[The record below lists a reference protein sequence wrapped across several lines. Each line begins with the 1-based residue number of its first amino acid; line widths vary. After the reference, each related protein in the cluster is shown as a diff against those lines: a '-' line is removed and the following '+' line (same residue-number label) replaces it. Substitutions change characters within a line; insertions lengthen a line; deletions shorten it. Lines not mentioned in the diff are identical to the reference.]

1 MQSVRSVFEWGH
13 FLSSL
18 SVKDIDVFKMRI
30 VMNCLGPAVSQSEW
44 TLGAMFDQG
53 LKMPTRLYRDIGPYV
68 D

>member
-18 SVKDIDVFKMRI
+18 SVKDIDVLKMRI
-30 VMNCLGPAVSQSEW
+30 VMNCLGPAASQSEW
-44 TLGAMFDQG
+44 TLGTMLDRG
-53 LKMPTRLYRDIGPYV
+53 LKMPTRLYHDIGPYV